1 MFSKIGE
8 VHGPRE
14 AQFGWGE
21 GKEKKTHYFKKAQT
35 EVDRHIEVGLT
46 TRTHPNLSNG
56 VLQDEERWRIT
67 DWGNK
72 ITRAKLPVPYWYGPV
87 RLLLRGATG
96 DNQT

>member
-1 MFSKIGE
+1 M
-8 VHGPRE
+8 GP
-14 AQFGWGE
+14 
-21 GKEKKTHYFKKAQT
+21 GKLNLVGGKVKKKRAHYFKKAQT
-35 EVDRHIEVGLT
+35 EMDRHIEVGLT

-72 ITRAKLPVPYWYGPV
+72 IARAKLPVPYWYGPV